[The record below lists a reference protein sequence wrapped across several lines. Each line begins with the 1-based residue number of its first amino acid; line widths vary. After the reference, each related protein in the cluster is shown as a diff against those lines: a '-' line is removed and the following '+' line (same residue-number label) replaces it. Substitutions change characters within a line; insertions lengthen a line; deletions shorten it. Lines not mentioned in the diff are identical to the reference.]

1 MRVHAGVRCERV
13 IGKLP
18 RSRMPALLHPPTP
31 KPQAHQRWH
40 QLYGAARSLAL
51 AEAIEADSRPYLVI
65 ARDARE
71 LDQLR
76 AELGFFLGPENA
88 KAHPIHVLP
97 DWEVLPYDVFSPHPD
112 IISERLLALAE
123 MPRRKSAVILAA
135 ADTLGQRLAPRGYV
149 EGRSFNF
156 SVGDRLQ
163 IEPLRA
169 RLVES
174 GYASV
179 SQVTA
184 PGEFALRG
192 SLFDVFPMGTSTPLR
207 VDLFDDE
214 VEAIR
219 EFDPETQRSGESLK
233 NVRLLPGRELPL
245 DAESVKAFRLR
256 YRKRFEGDPTK
267 SVIYRGV
274 SDGLAPPGIEFYLP
288 LFFDDTDTLLDY
300 LPADTVVCAGV
311 DLPAVVERAAA
322 SVAERFEERRHDTE
336 RPVLSPEE
344 LFLPPGELQA
354 RLASFTRV
362 DVDSFK
368 IDEELGAGGHNFA
381 TSAPREWRVDLRTE
395 RPLAPLEDFLDSF
408 PGRVLL
414 AADSAGRREVLLEM
428 LRGHGLKPRVV
439 AGWHEF
445 VDGDAPFAISIAPE
459 MAGLHVTSPPIAVL
473 GEAQLFGQRARQERR
488 RRRAQSDPQAILR
501 DLTTLGPGSP
511 VVHEDYGV
519 GRYIGLQVMQLAG
532 QDGEFVVL
540 EYAGGD
546 KLYVPVQQL
555 HLVSRYSGAAPESA
569 PLHKLGTDQWAK
581 ARKRAADKIRDV
593 AAELLD
599 LYAQRQAK
607 KGPALATKELD
618 YQAFASSFPFEETAD
633 QAEAI
638 RQVLQDLSSE
648 KPMDRVVCG
657 DVGFGKTEVAMRA
670 AFVAAQSG
678 KQVVVLVPTTLLAEQ
693 HTNNFR
699 DRFADWPVRVESLS
713 RFRSGKETNAVLE
726 GVEKGT
732 VDIVI
737 ATQKLLHANVRFKDL
752 GLIIVDEEHRF
763 GVRDKEKLKTLR
775 AEVHVLTLTA
785 TPIPRTLNMALGGLR
800 DLSLITT
807 PPAERLAIKTFVT
820 EWHAPTLREAALR
833 EFRRG
838 GQVYFVHNVVE
849 TIEKTAQELA
859 KLIPEAQVRV
869 GHGQMRERDLEQLM
883 VDFYHRR
890 FNLLVCTTIIESGID
905 VPTANTIMI
914 DRADR
919 LGLAQ
924 LHQLRGR
931 VGRSHHRAYAYL
943 LTPNRKALSLDA
955 VKRLEAI
962 ESLEDLGAGFVLAT
976 HDLEI
981 RGAGELLGESQ
992 SGELT
997 EIGLTMYLDMLE
1009 QAVKALKEGK
1019 EPVLDRPLAATAEV
1033 ELRLPALLPES
1044 FVADVPMR
1052 LALYKRLAAAP
1063 DNAAVDELTEEIV
1076 DRFGPLPPPATN
1088 LLRVTRLKLAARQIG
1103 IRRLDLGPQG
1113 GYALFE
1119 ESNKVDPRAVI
1130 RLVQHPDRDYR
1141 LEGALKLRISVETET
1156 DAERFG
1162 FAERFL
1168 GELRGDPPARAPTGA
1183 TPKAPPP
1190 PARKR

>member
-1 MRVHAGVRCERV
+1 
-13 IGKLP
+13 
-18 RSRMPALLHPPTP
+18 MPSLLHPPIPAP
-31 KPQAHQRWH
+31 KSRQRWH
-40 QLYGAARSLAL
+40 QLYGSARSLAL
-51 AEAIEADSRPYLVI
+51 AEAVESDTRPYLVI

-76 AELGFFLGPENA
+76 SELAFFLGGSRA
-88 KAHPIHVLP
+88 IHVLP
-97 DWEVLPYDVFSPHPD
+97 DWEVLPYDLFSPHPD
-112 IISERLLALAE
+112 IISERLAALAE
-123 MPRRKSAVILAA
+123 LPRLKSSVLLAA
-135 ADTLGQRLAPRGYV
+135 ADTLGQKIAPRGYV
-149 EGRSFNF
+149 DGRTFNLA
-156 SVGDRLQ
+156 VGDKLP

-179 SQVTA
+179 SQVSA

-192 SLFDVFPMGTSTPLR
+192 SLFDVFPMGAETPLR
-207 VDLFDDE
+207 VDLFDE
-214 VEAIR
+214 EIEAIR
-219 EFDPETQRSGESLK
+219 EFDPDTQRSGNSLK
-233 NVRLLPGRELPL
+233 QVRLLPGRELPL
-245 DAESVKAFRLR
+245 DADSVKAFRLR

-288 LFFDDTDTLLDY
+288 LFFDTTDTLLDY
-300 LPADTVVCAGV
+300 LPKDTVVCAGA
-311 DLPAVVERAAA
+311 DLPAAVERAAK
-322 SVAERFEERRHDTE
+322 SIAERYEERRHDVE
-336 RPVLSPEE
+336 RPVLAPDE
-344 LFLPPGELQA
+344 LYLPPDELQT
-354 RLASFTRV
+354 RLDTFTRI
-362 DVDSFK
+362 DFESFK
-368 IDEELGAGGHNFA
+368 IEDPVLGHNFPTA
-381 TSAPREWRVDLRTE
+381 APQEWRVDLRAE
-395 RPLAPLEDFLDSF
+395 RPLAPLEDFLDTF

-428 LRGHGLKPRVV
+428 LRAHGLKPAPV

-445 VDGDAPFAISIAPE
+445 VESVAPFALCVAPE
-459 MAGLHVTSPPIAVL
+459 MAGLSILTPPIAVL

-488 RRRAQSDPQAILR
+488 RRRAASDPQAILR
-501 DLTTLGPGSP
+501 DLTALGPGSP
-511 VVHEDYGV
+511 VVHEEYGV
-519 GRYIGLQVMQLAG
+519 GRYIGLQVMQVAG

-607 KGPALATKELD
+607 RGPSMPQREQE
-618 YQAFASSFPFEETAD
+618 YQAFAISFPFEETED

-638 RQVLQDLSSE
+638 RQVLKDLASE

-670 AFVAAQSG
+670 AFIAAQAG
-678 KQVVVLVPTTLLAEQ
+678 KQVAVLVPTTLLAEQ

-699 DRFADWPVRVESLS
+699 DRFADWPVRIESLS
-713 RFRSGKETNAVLE
+713 RFRTGKESNAVLDGIE
-726 GVEKGT
+726 RGT

-737 ATQKLLHANVRFKDL
+737 ATHRLLHANVRFKDL
-752 GLIIVDEEHRF
+752 GLVIVDEEHRF

-849 TIEKTAQELA
+849 TIEKTAQELQ
-859 KLIPEAQVRV
+859 KLIPEADARV
-869 GHGQMRERDLEQLM
+869 AHGQMRERDLEQLM

-914 DRADR
+914 DRADK

-943 LTPNRKALSLDA
+943 LTPPRKALSLDA

-962 ESLEDLGAGFVLAT
+962 ESLEELGAGFVLAT

-997 EIGLTMYLDMLE
+997 EIGLSLYLDLLE
-1009 QAVKALKEGK
+1009 QAVKAMKEGR
-1019 EPVLDRPLAATAEV
+1019 EPNLDRPLAATAEV
-1033 ELRLPALLPES
+1033 ELRLPSLLPES
-1044 FVADVPMR
+1044 YVADVPVR
-1052 LALYKRLAAAP
+1052 LAMYKRLAAAP
-1063 DNAAVDELTEEIV
+1063 DNPAIDLLTEEIV

-1088 LLRVTRLKLAARQIG
+1088 LLRVARLKLAARAIG
-1103 IRRLDLGPQG
+1103 IRRLDLGAQG

-1119 ESNKVDPRAVI
+1119 EQNQVDPRAVI

-1141 LEGALKLRISVETET
+1141 LEGALKLRISIET
-1156 DAERFG
+1156 DEGSERFE
-1162 FAERFL
+1162 FAEKFL
-1168 GELRGDPPARAPTGA
+1168 NELKGAPAPAAPTPHKQPA
-1183 TPKAPPP
+1183 PK
-1190 PARKR
+1190 R

>member
-1 MRVHAGVRCERV
+1 
-13 IGKLP
+13 
-18 RSRMPALLHPPTP
+18 MPALLTPPIP
-31 KPQAHQRWH
+31 APRSRQRWH
-40 QLYGAARSLAL
+40 QLYGSARSLAL
-51 AEAIEADSRPYLVI
+51 AEAIAADSRPWLVI

-76 AELGFFLGPENA
+76 SEIGFFLGGS
-88 KAHPIHVLP
+88 KPIHALP
-97 DWEVLPYDVFSPHPD
+97 DWEVLPYDLFSPHPD
-112 IISERLLALAE
+112 IISERLAALAE
-123 MPRRKSAVILAA
+123 LPRLKSAVLLAA
-135 ADTLGQRLAPRGYV
+135 ADTLSQRLAPRGYV
-149 EGRSFNF
+149 DGRTFNF
-156 SVGDRLQ
+156 GIGDKLP

-179 SQVTA
+179 SQVSA

-192 SLFDVFPMGTSTPLR
+192 SLFDVFPMGASTPLR

-214 VEAIR
+214 IEVIR

-233 NVRLLPGRELPL
+233 KVRLLPGRELPL
-245 DAESVKAFRLR
+245 DADSVKAFRRR
-256 YRKRFEGDPTK
+256 YRTRFEGDPTK

-288 LFFDDTDTLLDY
+288 LFFDTTDTLLDY
-300 LPADTVVCAGV
+300 LPADTVIAAGTG
-311 DLPAVVERAAA
+311 LPGALESAAQG
-322 SVAERFEERRHDTE
+322 VAERYEERRHDVE
-336 RPVLSPEE
+336 RPVLEPRE
-344 LFLPPGELQA
+344 LFLPSEEIAA
-354 RLASFTRV
+354 RLDTFTRV
-362 DVDSFK
+362 DLESFK
-368 IDEELGAGGHNFA
+368 IEDESAGHNFPTA
-381 TSAPREWRVDLRTE
+381 APKEWKLDLRAET
-395 RPLAPLEDFLDSF
+395 PLAPLANFLSTF
-408 PGRVLL
+408 EGRVLL

-428 LRGHGLKPRVV
+428 LRAHSLAPKSV
-439 AGWHEF
+439 AGWREF
-445 VDGDAPFAISIAPE
+445 VESDARFALTIAPE
-459 MAGLHVTSPPIAVL
+459 MAGLNVVTPPIAVL
-473 GEAQLFGQRARQERR
+473 GEGQLFGQRARQERR

-501 DLTTLGPGSP
+501 DLTALGPGSP
-511 VVHEDYGV
+511 VVHEEYGV
-519 GRYIGLQVMQLAG
+519 GRYLGLQVMQVAG

-569 PLHKLGTDQWAK
+569 PLHRLGTDQWAK
-581 ARKRAADKIRDV
+581 ARRRAADKIRDV

-599 LYAQRQAK
+599 LYARRQAQR
-607 KGPALATKELD
+607 GPALASRELD
-618 YQAFASSFPFEETAD
+618 YQAFANSFPFEETAD

-678 KQVVVLVPTTLLAEQ
+678 KQVAVLVPTTLLAEQ

-699 DRFADWPVRVESLS
+699 DRFADWPVRVETLS
-713 RFRSGKETNAVLE
+713 RFRTGKESNAVLE
-726 GVEKGT
+726 GIERGT

-737 ATQKLLHANVRFKDL
+737 ATHRLLHANLRFKDL

-820 EWHAPTLREAALR
+820 EWHAATLREAALR

-849 TIEKTAQELA
+849 TIDKTAQEIA
-859 KLIPEAQVRV
+859 KLIPEADVRV

-943 LTPNRKALSLDA
+943 LTPPRKALTADA

-997 EIGLTMYLDMLE
+997 EVGLTMYLDLLE
-1009 QAVKALKEGK
+1009 QAVKALKEGR
-1019 EPVLDRPLAATAEV
+1019 EPDLDRPLAATAEV

-1044 FVADVPMR
+1044 YVADVPVR
-1052 LALYKRLAAAP
+1052 LAMYKRLAAAP
-1063 DNAAVDELTEEIV
+1063 DNAAIDELTEEIV

-1088 LLRVTRLKLAARQIG
+1088 LLRVARLKLTARSLG

-1113 GYALFE
+1113 GYSLFE
-1119 ESNKVDPRAVI
+1119 ETNQVDPRAVI

-1141 LEGALKLRISVETET
+1141 LEGALKLRISVETDN
-1156 DAERFG
+1156 DAERFAY
-1162 FAERFL
+1162 AEKFL
-1168 GELRGDPPARAPTGA
+1168 GELRGGGDKPSPLADKGAPKPAAG
-1183 TPKAPPP
+1183 K
-1190 PARKR
+1190 RK

>member
-1 MRVHAGVRCERV
+1 MPSLLQPPLPAAHARQSWR
-13 IGKLP
+13 
-18 RSRMPALLHPPTP
+18 
-31 KPQAHQRWH
+31 
-40 QLYGAARSLAL
+40 QLYGSARSLAI
-51 AEAIEADSRPYLVI
+51 AEAVESDPRPWLVI

-76 AELGFFLGPENA
+76 AELGFFLGDPA
-88 KAHPIHVLP
+88 RIHALP

-112 IISERLLALAE
+112 IISERLAALAE
-123 MPRRKSAVILAA
+123 LPRLQSAVLLAA
-135 ADTLGQRLAPRGYV
+135 ADTLGQRLPPRGYV
-149 EGRSFNF
+149 EGRTFNLA
-156 SVGDRLQ
+156 VGDRLPL
-163 IEPLRA
+163 EPLRA

-192 SLFDVFPMGTSTPLR
+192 SLFDVFPMGAKTPMR
-207 VDLFDDE
+207 IDLFDDE
-214 VEAIR
+214 IEAIR
-219 EFDPETQRSGESLK
+219 EFDPDTQRSGAALQ
-233 NVRLLPGRELPL
+233 NVRMLPGRELPL
-245 DAESVKAFRLR
+245 DADSVKAFRLR
-256 YRKRFEGDPTK
+256 YRKRFEGDPTR

-288 LFFDDTDTLLDY
+288 LFFDSTDTLLDY
-300 LPADTVVCAGV
+300 LPPDTVVCAASDIAG
-311 DLPAVVERAAA
+311 AVERAAA
-322 SVAERFEERRHDTE
+322 AVAERYEERRHDIE
-336 RPVLSPEE
+336 RPVLSPDE
-344 LFLPPGELQA
+344 LYLSPAELES
-354 RLASFTRV
+354 RLDGFTRV
-362 DVDSFK
+362 DYESFK
-368 IDEELGAGGHNFA
+368 VEDASRGHNFPTA
-381 TSAPREWRVDLRTE
+381 APQEWRIDLRAE
-395 RPLAPLEDFLDSF
+395 KPLAPLAAFLAQF
-408 PGRVLL
+408 AGRVLL

-428 LRGHGLKPRVV
+428 LRSTGLTPVPV

-445 VDGDAPFAISIAPE
+445 VDGSARFSITVAPE
-459 MAGLHVTSPPIAVL
+459 MAGLHVAEPPIAVF

-488 RRRAQSDPQAILR
+488 RRRAAADPQAILR
-501 DLTTLGPGSP
+501 DLTTLGPGAP
-511 VVHEDYGV
+511 VVHEEYGV
-519 GRYIGLQVMQLAG
+519 GRYIGLQMMQVAG

-581 ARKRAADKIRDV
+581 ARKRAADQIRDV

-607 KGPALATKELD
+607 RGPALPAKELE

-638 RQVLQDLSSE
+638 RQVMQDLASE

-670 AFVAAQSG
+670 AFVAAQAG
-678 KQVVVLVPTTLLAEQ
+678 KQVAVLVPTTLLAEQ
-693 HTNNFR
+693 HTANFR
-699 DRFADWPVRVESLS
+699 DRFADWPVRIESLS
-713 RFRSGKETNAVLE
+713 RFRTGKETNAVIE
-726 GVEKGT
+726 GIEKGT

-737 ATQKLLHANVRFKDL
+737 ATHRLLHANVRFKEL
-752 GLIIVDEEHRF
+752 GLVIVDEEHRF

-785 TPIPRTLNMALGGLR
+785 TPIPRTLNMSLGGLR

-849 TIEKTAQELA
+849 TIEKTAQEIA
-859 KLIPEAQVRV
+859 KLIPEAEVRV
-869 GHGQMRERDLEQLM
+869 GHGQMRERDLERLM

-890 FNLLVCTTIIESGID
+890 FNMLVCTTIIESGID

-943 LTPNRKALSLDA
+943 LTPPRKAMSADA

-997 EIGLTMYLDMLE
+997 EIGLTMYLDLLE
-1009 QAVKALKEGK
+1009 QAVKALKEGR

-1044 FVADVPMR
+1044 YVADVPAR

-1063 DNAAVDELTEEIV
+1063 DNAAIDELTEEIV

-1088 LLRVTRLKLAARQIG
+1088 LLRVARLKLAARAIG
-1103 IRRLDLGPQG
+1103 VRRLDLGAQG

-1119 ESNKVDPRAVI
+1119 ESNQVDPKSVI

-1141 LEGALKLRISVETET
+1141 LEGPLKLRISYET
-1156 DAERFG
+1156 DEAERFE
-1162 FAERFL
+1162 FAEKFL
-1168 GELRGDPPARAPTGA
+1168 GELRGPPA
-1183 TPKAPPP
+1183 P
-1190 PARKR
+1190 PADHSARRPS

>member
-1 MRVHAGVRCERV
+1 
-13 IGKLP
+13 
-18 RSRMPALLHPPTP
+18 MPTLLHPPLP
-31 KPQAHQRWH
+31 APRARQRWH
-40 QLYGAARSLAL
+40 QLYGSARSLAI
-51 AEAIEADSRPYLVI
+51 AEAVESDTRPYLVI

-76 AELGFFLGPENA
+76 AELGFFLGGSRS
-88 KAHPIHVLP
+88 IHALP

-112 IISERLLALAE
+112 IISERLAALAE
-123 MPRRKSAVILAA
+123 MPRLKSAVLLAA

-149 EGRSFNF
+149 DGRTFNLA
-156 SVGDRLQ
+156 VGDRLPL
-163 IEPLRA
+163 EPLRA

-179 SQVTA
+179 HQVTA

-192 SLFDVFPMGTSTPLR
+192 SLFDVYPMGTQTPLR

-214 VEAIR
+214 IEAIR
-219 EFDPETQRSGESLK
+219 EFDPETQRSGASLRQ
-233 NVRLLPGRELPL
+233 VRLLPGRELPL
-245 DAESVKAFRLR
+245 DADSVKAFRLR
-256 YRKRFEGDPTK
+256 YRKRFEGDPTR

-288 LFFDDTDTLLDY
+288 LFFDSTDTLLDY
-300 LPADTVVCAGV
+300 LPADTVVCAATDIGG
-311 DLPAVVERAAA
+311 AVEHAARV
-322 SVAERFEERRHDTE
+322 VAERFEERRHDLE
-336 RPVLSPEE
+336 RPVLA
-344 LFLPPGELQA
+344 PGELYLSPA
-354 RLASFTRV
+354 ELESRLDTFTRI
-362 DVDSFK
+362 DYESFK
-368 IDEELGAGGHNFA
+368 VEAASQGFNFPTA
-381 TSAPREWRVDLRTE
+381 APQEWKVDLRAE
-395 RPLAPLEDFLDSF
+395 KPLAPLATFVQAFD
-408 PGRVLL
+408 GRVLL

-428 LRGHGLKPRVV
+428 LRATGLTPAAA

-445 VDGDAPFAISIAPE
+445 VDGDAHFSITVAPE
-459 MAGLHVTSPPIAVL
+459 MAGLNIVTPPIAVF

-488 RRRAQSDPQAILR
+488 RRRAASDPQAILR

-511 VVHEDYGV
+511 VVHEEYGV
-519 GRYIGLQVMQLAG
+519 GRYVGLQVMQVAG
-532 QDGEFVVL
+532 QDGEFVVI

-581 ARKRAADKIRDV
+581 ARKRAADQIRDV

-599 LYAQRQAK
+599 LYAQRQARR
-607 KGPALATKELD
+607 GPSLPTKELE

-638 RQVLQDLSSE
+638 RQVMQDLSSE

-670 AFVAAQSG
+670 AFIAAQAG
-678 KQVVVLVPTTLLAEQ
+678 KQVVVLAPTTLLVEQ

-699 DRFADWPVRVESLS
+699 DRFADWPVRIESLS
-713 RFRSGKETNAVLE
+713 RFRSGKESNAVLE
-726 GVEKGT
+726 GIEKGT

-737 ATQKLLHANVRFKDL
+737 ATHRLLHANVRFKEL
-752 GLIIVDEEHRF
+752 GLVIIDEEHRF
-763 GVRDKEKLKTLR
+763 GVRDKERLKTLR

-820 EWHAPTLREAALR
+820 EWHAPTLREACLR

-849 TIEKTAQELA
+849 TIEKTAAEIA
-859 KLIPEAQVRV
+859 RLIPEAEVRV
-869 GHGQMRERDLEQLM
+869 GHGQMRERDLERLM

-943 LTPNRKALSLDA
+943 LTPPRKALTADA

-962 ESLEDLGAGFVLAT
+962 ESLEELGAGFVLAT

-997 EIGLTMYLDMLE
+997 EVGLTLYLDLLE
-1009 QAVKALKEGK
+1009 QAVKALKEGR

-1044 FVADVPMR
+1044 YVADVPVR
-1052 LALYKRLAAAP
+1052 LGVYKRLAAAP
-1063 DNAAVDELTEEIV
+1063 DNAAIDVLTEEIV
-1076 DRFGPLPPPATN
+1076 DRFGPLPPPAMN
-1088 LLRVTRLKLAARQIG
+1088 LLRVARLKLQARAIG

-1119 ESNKVDPRAVI
+1119 ESNQVDPKAVI
-1130 RLVQHPDRDYR
+1130 RLVQHPVRDFR
-1141 LEGALKLRISVETET
+1141 LEGALKLRIAVETDD
-1156 DAERFG
+1156 DAGRFE
-1162 FAERFL
+1162 FAEKFL
-1168 GELRGDPPARAPTGA
+1168 AELRGTGSARSPA
-1183 TPKAPPP
+1183 PKAASGA
-1190 PARKR
+1190 PARKPA

>member
-1 MRVHAGVRCERV
+1 M
-13 IGKLP
+13 
-18 RSRMPALLHPPTP
+18 SALLNPPLP
-31 KPQAHQRWH
+31 PAAGRQRWH
-40 QLYGAARSLAL
+40 QLYGSARSLAL
-51 AEAIEADSRPYLVI
+51 AEAIAADSRPYLVV

-71 LDQLR
+71 LDSLR
-76 AELGFFLGPENA
+76 AELGFFLGP
-88 KAHPIHVLP
+88 AHGRNGRAIHALP
-97 DWEVLPYDVFSPHPD
+97 DWEVRPYDQFSPHPD
-112 IISERLLALAE
+112 NISERHAALAE
-123 MPRRKSAVILAA
+123 LPRPHGAVLLAS

-149 EGRSFNF
+149 EGRTFNLAL
-156 SVGDRLQ
+156 GDKLP

-179 SQVTA
+179 SQVSA

-192 SLFDVFPMGTSTPLR
+192 SLFDVYPMGATTPLR

-214 VEAIR
+214 IEAIR
-219 EFDPETQRSGESLK
+219 EFDPETQRSGAALK
-233 NVRLLPGRELPL
+233 QVRLLPGREMPL
-245 DAESVKAFRLR
+245 DADSVKAFRLR

-267 SVIYRGV
+267 SAVYRGV

-288 LFFDDTDTLLDY
+288 LFFDTTDTLLDY
-300 LPADTVVCAGV
+300 LPKDTVIAAGT
-311 DLPAVVERAAA
+311 DLPAAVERAER
-322 SVAERFEERRHDTE
+322 SVTERYEERRHDVE
-336 RPVLSPEE
+336 RPVLAPDE
-344 LFLPPGELQA
+344 LFLPPAELAA
-354 RLASFTRV
+354 RLDGFARV
-362 DVDSFK
+362 DLESFK
-368 IDEELGAGGHNFA
+368 AHDLDGTGHNFP
-381 TSAPREWRVDLRTE
+381 TGAPQEFRIDLRAE
-395 RPLAPLEDFLDSF
+395 KPLQPLANFVTAYD
-408 PGRVLL
+408 GRVLL
-414 AADSAGRREVLLEM
+414 AVDSAGRREVLLEM
-428 LRGHGLKPRVV
+428 LRPLSLAPPTVT
-439 AGWHEF
+439 GWHEF
-445 VDGDAPFAISIAPE
+445 VDGQMPFAICVAPE
-459 MAGLHVTSPPIAVL
+459 MAGLNVLTPPITVL
-473 GEAQLFGQRARQERR
+473 GEVQLFGQRARQERR

-501 DLTTLGPGSP
+501 DLTALGPGSP
-511 VVHEDYGV
+511 VVHEEYGV
-519 GRYIGLQVMQLAG
+519 GRYIGLQVMQVAG

-569 PLHKLGTDQWAK
+569 PLHRLGTDQWAK

-599 LYAQRQAK
+599 LYAQRQAR
-607 KGPALATKELD
+607 KGQSLPSKEQE

-638 RQVLQDLSSE
+638 RQVLVDLAAE

-670 AFVAAQSG
+670 AFVAAQAG
-678 KQVVVLVPTTLLAEQ
+678 KQVAVLVPTTLLAEQ

-699 DRFADWPVRVESLS
+699 DRFADWPVRIESLS
-713 RFRSGKETNAVLE
+713 RFRSGKESNAVLD
-726 GVEKGT
+726 GIEKGT

-820 EWHAPTLREAALR
+820 EWNAPTLREAALR

-849 TIEKTAQELA
+849 SIDKTAQEIA
-859 KLIPEAQVRV
+859 KLIPEADVRV

-890 FNLLVCTTIIESGID
+890 FNFLVCTTIIESGID

-914 DRADR
+914 DRADK

-943 LTPNRKALSLDA
+943 LTPPRKALSLDA

-1009 QAVKALKEGK
+1009 QAVKALKEGR
-1019 EPVLDRPLAATAEV
+1019 EPELDRPLAATAEV
-1033 ELRLPALLPES
+1033 ELRLPSLLPES
-1044 FVADVPMR
+1044 YVADVPVR
-1052 LALYKRLAAAP
+1052 LAMYKRLAAAP
-1063 DNAAVDELTEEIV
+1063 DNSAIDDLTGEIV

-1088 LLRVTRLKLAARQIG
+1088 LLHVARLKLQARALG

-1119 ESNKVDPRAVI
+1119 EKNQVDPRSVI

-1141 LEGALKLRISVETET
+1141 LEGALKLRITVENET
-1156 DAERFG
+1156 DIERFE
-1162 FAERFL
+1162 FAEKFL
-1168 GELRGDPPARAPTGA
+1168 AGLKT
-1183 TPKAPPP
+1183 PP
-1190 PARKR
+1190 PAAGPAPAPGKRR

>member
-1 MRVHAGVRCERV
+1 
-13 IGKLP
+13 
-18 RSRMPALLHPPTP
+18 MPTLLHPPIP
-31 KPQAHQRWH
+31 ASRSRQRWH
-40 QLYGAARSLAL
+40 QLYGSARSLAL
-51 AEAIEADSRPYLVI
+51 AEAVESDTRPYLVI

-76 AELGFFLGPENA
+76 SELAFFLGGSRT
-88 KAHPIHVLP
+88 IHVLP
-97 DWEVLPYDVFSPHPD
+97 DWEVLPYDLFSPHPD
-112 IISERLLALAE
+112 IISERLAALAE
-123 MPRRKSAVILAA
+123 LPRLKSAVLLAA
-135 ADTLGQRLAPRGYV
+135 ADTLGQRIAPRGYV
-149 EGRSFNF
+149 DGRTFNL
-156 SVGDRLQ
+156 SVGDKLP

-179 SQVTA
+179 SQVSA

-192 SLFDVFPMGTSTPLR
+192 SLFDVYPMGASTPLR

-214 VEAIR
+214 IEVIR
-219 EFDPETQRSGESLK
+219 EFDPDTQRSGVSLEK
-233 NVRLLPGRELPL
+233 VRLLPGREMPL
-245 DAESVKAFRLR
+245 DADSVKGFRLR
-256 YRKRFEGDPTK
+256 YRKRFEGDPTR

-288 LFFDDTDTLLDY
+288 LFFDTTDTLLDY
-300 LPADTVVCAGV
+300 LPTDTVVCAGTEM
-311 DLPAVVERAAA
+311 PAAVERAA
-322 SVAERFEERRHDTE
+322 SSIAERYEERRHDVE
-336 RPVLSPEE
+336 RPVLAPDELYLAPE
-344 LFLPPGELQA
+344 ELQA
-354 RLASFTRV
+354 RLDTFTRV
-362 DVDSFK
+362 DLESFK
-368 IDEELGAGGHNFA
+368 LEDETKGFNFPTA
-381 TSAPREWRVDLRTE
+381 APQEWRVDLRSE
-395 RPLAPLEDFLDSF
+395 RPLAPLENFLDTYK
-408 PGRVLL
+408 GRVLL

-428 LRGHGLKPRVV
+428 LRKHGLKPAGI
-439 AGWHEF
+439 AGWHDF
-445 VDGDAPFAISIAPE
+445 VESDAPFALCVAPE
-459 MAGLHVTSPPIAVL
+459 MAGLNILTPPIAVL

-488 RRRAQSDPQAILR
+488 RRRAASDPQAILR
-501 DLTTLGPGSP
+501 DLTALGPGSP
-511 VVHEDYGV
+511 VVHEEYGV
-519 GRYIGLQVMQLAG
+519 GRYLGLQVMQVAG

-607 KGPALATKELD
+607 RGQALPQRELE
-618 YQAFASSFPFEETAD
+618 YQAFASSFPFEETED

-670 AFVAAQSG
+670 AFVAALTG
-678 KQVVVLVPTTLLAEQ
+678 KQVAVLVPTTLLAEQ

-699 DRFADWPVRVESLS
+699 DRFADWPVRIESLS
-713 RFRSGKETNAVLE
+713 RFRTSKESNAVLDGIE
-726 GVEKGT
+726 RGT

-820 EWHAPTLREAALR
+820 EWNAPTLREAALR

-849 TIEKTAQELA
+849 TIDKTAQEIA
-859 KLIPEAQVRV
+859 KLIPEADVRV

-890 FNLLVCTTIIESGID
+890 FNFLVCTTIIESGID

-943 LTPNRKALSLDA
+943 LTPPRKALSQDA

-997 EIGLTMYLDMLE
+997 EIGLTMYLDLLE

-1044 FVADVPMR
+1044 FVADVPVR

-1063 DNAAVDELTEEIV
+1063 DNAAIDELTEEIV

-1088 LLRVTRLKLAARQIG
+1088 LLRVARLKLAARAIG

-1119 ESNKVDPRAVI
+1119 EQNQVDPRAVI

-1141 LEGALKLRISVETET
+1141 LEGALKLRISRENEE
-1156 DAERFG
+1156 DAERFE
-1162 FAERFL
+1162 FAEDFL
-1168 GELRGDPPARAPTGA
+1168 AQLKG
-1183 TPKAPPP
+1183 TPEKQAGSKPL
-1190 PARKR
+1190 AAKRK

>member
-1 MRVHAGVRCERV
+1 M
-13 IGKLP
+13 
-18 RSRMPALLHPPTP
+18 SALLKPPLP
-31 KPQAHQRWH
+31 SAHGRQRWN
-40 QLYGAARSLAL
+40 QLHGSARSLAL
-51 AEAIEADSRPYLVI
+51 AEAISADSRAYLVI

-76 AELGFFLGPENA
+76 AELGFFLGGA
-88 KAHPIHVLP
+88 RPIHALP

-112 IISERLLALAE
+112 IISERLAALAE
-123 MPRRKSAVILAA
+123 LPRLKSAVLLAA

-149 EGRSFNF
+149 DGRTFNLA
-156 SVGDRLQ
+156 VGDKLP

-179 SQVTA
+179 SQVSA
-184 PGEFALRG
+184 PGEYALRG
-192 SLFDVFPMGTSTPLR
+192 SLFDVYPMGATTPLR
-207 VDLFDDE
+207 IDLFDDE
-214 VEAIR
+214 IEAIR
-219 EFDPETQRSGESLK
+219 EFDPETQRSGASLK
-233 NVRLLPGRELPL
+233 KVRLLPGRELPL
-245 DAESVKAFRLR
+245 DADSVKAFRLR

-267 SVIYRGV
+267 SAIYRGV

-288 LFFDDTDTLLDY
+288 LFFDSTDTLLDY
-300 LPADTVVCAGV
+300 LPKDTVVAAGA
-311 DLPAVVERAAA
+311 DIAGAIERAARD
-322 SVAERFEERRHDTE
+322 VAERYEERRHDVE
-336 RPVLSPEE
+336 RPVLAPDE
-344 LFLPPGELQA
+344 LFLPVDELA
-354 RLASFTRV
+354 MRLDAFTRI
-362 DVDSFK
+362 DYQSFK
-368 IDEELGAGGHNFA
+368 STDLEGADQGYNFP
-381 TSAPREWRVDLRTE
+381 TGAPQEWRVDLRSE
-395 RPLAPLEDFLDSF
+395 NPLAPLANFLATF
-408 PGRVLL
+408 EGRVLL

-428 LRGHGLKPRVV
+428 LRPHSLVPMPV
-439 AGWHEF
+439 AGWREF
-445 VDGDAPFAISIAPE
+445 VEGSARFAISIAPE
-459 MAGLHVTSPPIAVL
+459 MAGLNIVTPPIAVL
-473 GEAQLFGQRARQERR
+473 GEGQLFGQRARQERR
-488 RRRAQSDPQAILR
+488 RRRAASDPQAILR

-511 VVHEDYGV
+511 VVHEEYGV
-519 GRYIGLQVMQLAG
+519 GRYVGLQVMQVAG

-599 LYAQRQAK
+599 LYAQRKAK
-607 KGPALATKELD
+607 RGPALPSKELE
-618 YQAFASSFPFEETAD
+618 YQAFASSFPFEETPD

-638 RQVLQDLSSE
+638 RQVLADLDSE

-670 AFVAAQSG
+670 AFVAAQAG
-678 KQVVVLVPTTLLAEQ
+678 KQVAVLVPTTLLAEQ

-699 DRFADWPVRVESLS
+699 DRFADWPVRIESLS
-713 RFRSGKETNAVLE
+713 RFRTGKESNAVLE
-726 GVEKGT
+726 GIEKGT

-737 ATQKLLHANVRFKDL
+737 ATHRLLHANVRFKEL
-752 GLIIVDEEHRF
+752 GLVIVDEEHRF
-763 GVRDKEKLKTLR
+763 GVRDKERLKTLR

-859 KLIPEAQVRV
+859 KLIPEAEVRV

-890 FNLLVCTTIIESGID
+890 FNMLVCTTIIESGID

-997 EIGLTMYLDMLE
+997 EIGLTLYLDLLE
-1009 QAVKALKEGK
+1009 QAVKALKEGR
-1019 EPVLDRPLAATAEV
+1019 EPALDRPLAATAEV

-1044 FVADVPMR
+1044 YVADVPVR

-1063 DNAAVDELTEEIV
+1063 DGAAIDALTEEIV

-1088 LLRVTRLKLAARQIG
+1088 LLRVARLKLAARALG

-1119 ESNKVDPRAVI
+1119 EQNQVDPRAVI

-1141 LEGALKLRISVETET
+1141 LDGALKLRIGVENEA
-1156 DAERFG
+1156 DAERFA
-1162 FAERFL
+1162 FAEKFL
-1168 GELRGDPPARAPTGA
+1168 AGLRT
-1183 TPKAPPP
+1183 TPLQA
-1190 PARKR
+1190 AGKRP

>member
-1 MRVHAGVRCERV
+1 
-13 IGKLP
+13 
-18 RSRMPALLHPPTP
+18 MPSLLHPPLP
-31 KPQAHQRWH
+31 PPNARRRWH
-40 QLYGAARSLAL
+40 QLYGSARSLAL

-76 AELGFFLGPENA
+76 AELGFFLGEKPGD
-88 KAHPIHVLP
+88 PRRIHVLP

-112 IISERLLALAE
+112 IISERLSALAE
-123 MPRRKSAVILAA
+123 LPTLRSGVILAP

-149 EGRSFNF
+149 GGRTLHFE
-156 SVGDRLQ
+156 VGGSLR

-169 RLVES
+169 RLVEA

-179 SQVTA
+179 SQVSA

-192 SLFDVFPMGTSTPLR
+192 SLFDVFPMGADTPLR

-214 VEAIR
+214 VEVIR
-219 EFDPETQRSGESLK
+219 EFDPETQRSGRTLQH
-233 NVRLLPGRELPL
+233 VRLLPGRELPL
-245 DAESVKAFRLR
+245 DADSVKAFRLR
-256 YRKRFEGDPTK
+256 YRKRFEGDPTR

-288 LFFDDTDTLLDY
+288 LFFDTTDTLLDY
-300 LPADTVVCAGV
+300 LPKDTVVSAGAGLAG
-311 DLPAVVERAAA
+311 DVERAARG
-322 SVAERFEERRHDTE
+322 VAERFEERRHDIE
-336 RPVLSPEE
+336 RPVLAPGELFLSPEE
-344 LFLPPGELQA
+344 LQD
-354 RLASFTRV
+354 RLDGFTRI
-362 DVDSFK
+362 DLDSFK
-368 IDEELGAGGHNFA
+368 SPDTGGGAAHNFS
-381 TSAPREWRVDLRTE
+381 TSAPQEWRVDLRAE
-395 RPLAPLEDFLDSF
+395 RPLAPLENFLSTF
-408 PGRVLL
+408 EGRVLL

-428 LRGHGLKPRVV
+428 LRRHSLSPTAV

-445 VDGDAPFAISIAPE
+445 VDSTAKFAICVAPE
-459 MAGLHVTSPPIAVL
+459 MAGLHVVSPPIAVL

-488 RRRAQSDPQAILR
+488 RRRAASDPQAILR

-511 VVHEDYGV
+511 VVHEEYGV
-519 GRYIGLQVMQLAG
+519 GRYVGLQVMQVAG

-569 PLHKLGTDQWAK
+569 PLHKLGTDQWAR

-607 KGPALATKELD
+607 KGPPLGVKELD

-638 RQVLQDLSSE
+638 RQVLQDLAGE

-678 KQVVVLVPTTLLAEQ
+678 KQVAVLVPTTLLAEQ
-693 HTNNFR
+693 HTANFR

-713 RFRSGKETNAVLE
+713 RFRSGKESNAVLE
-726 GVEKGT
+726 GIEKGT

-737 ATQKLLHANVRFKDL
+737 ATHRLLHANVRFKEL
-752 GLIIVDEEHRF
+752 GLVIVDEEHRF

-849 TIEKTAQELA
+849 TIEKIAQELA
-859 KLIPEAQVRV
+859 KLVPEAEVRV

-943 LTPNRKALSLDA
+943 LTPPRKAMSLDA

-962 ESLEDLGAGFVLAT
+962 ESLEELGAGFVLAT

-997 EIGLTMYLDMLE
+997 EVGLTLYLDLLE
-1009 QAVKALKEGK
+1009 QAVKAMKEGR

-1044 FVADVPMR
+1044 YVADVPTR

-1063 DNAAVDELTEEIV
+1063 GNAAIDELTEEMV
-1076 DRFGPLPPPATN
+1076 DRFGPLPPPAVN
-1088 LLRVTRLKLAARQIG
+1088 LLRVARLKLAARAIG
-1103 IRRLDLGPQG
+1103 IRRLDLGPTG
-1113 GYALFE
+1113 GYSLFE
-1119 ESNKVDPRAVI
+1119 ESNQVDPKAVI

-1141 LEGALKLRISVETET
+1141 LEGALKLRISVETES
-1156 DAERFG
+1156 DAERFE

-1168 GELRGDPPARAPTGA
+1168 GELRGSPAGRQPPERRA
-1183 TPKAPPP
+1183 
-1190 PARKR
+1190 

>member
-1 MRVHAGVRCERV
+1 
-13 IGKLP
+13 
-18 RSRMPALLHPPTP
+18 MPSLFHPPLP
-31 KPQAHQRWH
+31 APRARQRWH
-40 QLYGAARSLAL
+40 QLYGSARSLAI
-51 AEAIEADSRPYLVI
+51 AEAVASDSRPYLVI

-76 AELGFFLGPENA
+76 AELGFFLGDVA
-88 KAHPIHVLP
+88 RIHALP
-97 DWEVLPYDVFSPHPD
+97 DWEVLPYDIFSPHPD
-112 IISERLLALAE
+112 IISERLAALAE
-123 MPRRKSAVILAA
+123 LPRLKSAVLLAA

-149 EGRSFNF
+149 DGRTFNLA
-156 SVGDRLQ
+156 VGDRLPL
-163 IEPLRA
+163 EPLRA

-179 SQVTA
+179 HQVSA

-192 SLFDVFPMGTSTPLR
+192 SLFDVFPMGAATPLR

-214 VEAIR
+214 IEAIR
-219 EFDPETQRSGESLK
+219 EFDPESQRSGASLQQ
-233 NVRLLPGRELPL
+233 VRLLPGREMPL
-245 DAESVKAFRLR
+245 DADAVKAFRLR
-256 YRKRFEGDPTK
+256 YRKRFEGDPTR

-288 LFFDDTDTLLDY
+288 LFFDSTDTLLDY
-300 LPADTVVCAGV
+300 LPPETVVCAARDIGG
-311 DLPAVVERAAA
+311 AVERAARV
-322 SVAERFEERRHDTE
+322 VAERYEERRHDIE
-336 RPVLSPEE
+336 RPVLAPDELYLPPEE
-344 LFLPPGELQA
+344 LEA
-354 RLASFTRV
+354 RLASFTRI
-362 DVDSFK
+362 DYESFK
-368 IDEELGAGGHNFA
+368 VEDSGQGYNFPTGA
-381 TSAPREWRVDLRTE
+381 PQEWRVDLRAE
-395 RPLAPLEDFLDSF
+395 KPLAPLAAFIAQF

-428 LRGHGLKPRVV
+428 LRATALAPQTVN
-439 AGWHEF
+439 GWQEF
-445 VDGDAPFAISIAPE
+445 VSGDARFAISIAPE
-459 MAGLHVTSPPIAVL
+459 MAGLHVTAPPIAVL

-488 RRRAQSDPQAILR
+488 RRRAASDPQAILR
-501 DLTTLGPGSP
+501 DLTSLGPGSP
-511 VVHEDYGV
+511 VVHEEYGV
-519 GRYIGLQVMQLAG
+519 GRYLGLQVMQVAG

-555 HLVSRYSGAAPESA
+555 HLVSRYSGAAPDSA

-581 ARKRAADKIRDV
+581 ARKRAAEQIRDV

-599 LYAQRQAK
+599 LYAQRQARR
-607 KGPALATKELD
+607 GPSLPTRELE

-638 RQVLQDLSSE
+638 RQVMEDLNSE

-657 DVGFGKTEVAMRA
+657 DVGFGKTEVSMRA
-670 AFVAAQSG
+670 AFIAAQAG
-678 KQVVVLVPTTLLAEQ
+678 KQVAVLVPTTLLAEQ

-699 DRFADWPVRVESLS
+699 DRFADWPVRIESLS
-713 RFRSGKETNAVLE
+713 RFRTSKESNSVLE
-726 GVEKGT
+726 GIEKGS

-737 ATQKLLHANVRFKDL
+737 ATHRLLHANVRFKDL
-752 GLIIVDEEHRF
+752 GLIVVDEEHRF
-763 GVRDKEKLKTLR
+763 GVRDKERLKTLR

-849 TIEKTAQELA
+849 TIDKTAQEIA
-859 KLIPEAQVRV
+859 KLIPEAEVRV
-869 GHGQMRERDLEQLM
+869 AHGQMRERDLERLM

-943 LTPNRKALSLDA
+943 LTPNRKALSQDA
-955 VKRLEAI
+955 IKRLEAI

-997 EIGLTMYLDMLE
+997 EVGLSLYLDLLE
-1009 QAVKALKEGK
+1009 QAVKALKEGR

-1044 FVADVPMR
+1044 YVADVPVR

-1063 DNAAVDELTEEIV
+1063 DNAAIDELTEEIV

-1088 LLRVTRLKLAARQIG
+1088 LLRVARLKLQARAIG
-1103 IRRLDLGPQG
+1103 IRRLDLGREG

-1119 ESNKVDPRAVI
+1119 ESNQVDPRAVI

-1141 LEGALKLRISVETET
+1141 LEGALKLRISVETEE
-1156 DAERFG
+1156 DAERFE
-1162 FAERFL
+1162 FAEKFL
-1168 GELRGDPPARAPTGA
+1168 AQLRGSPALGPAAATGA
-1183 TPKAPPP
+1183 GTAG
-1190 PARKR
+1190 ARKPS